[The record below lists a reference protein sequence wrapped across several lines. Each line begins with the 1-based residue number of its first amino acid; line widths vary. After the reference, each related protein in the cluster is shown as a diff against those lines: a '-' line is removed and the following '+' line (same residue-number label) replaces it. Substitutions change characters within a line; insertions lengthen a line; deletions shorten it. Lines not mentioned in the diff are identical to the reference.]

1 MSHGNQTR
9 LRRVRADV
17 GGGASV
23 ETAASVTEI
32 AMELGYSSAE
42 HFSGAFRRFYGL
54 SLRAYRSAAPRFPGG
69 IEAAFS
75 AAQAAF
81 FLSANSQKKS
91 GENYEKK
98 RKSP

>member
-1 MSHGNQTR
+1 M
-9 LRRVRADV
+9 
-17 GGGASV
+17 